1 MSCRAAAS
9 FFLLLASGLCV
20 AAEPLA
26 SVMVSRSEDVRPIS
40 LDGRVEAETQ
50 AVIAA
55 QTGGRLVE
63 RLVEAGDAVKKGQ
76 VLLRIDDRESRQ
88 LTEASA
94 AQLQAAEAQ
103 LALAKQ
109 ERDRAAALLERKL
122 IGQSQFDQAD
132 TRYRAALASVN
143 ALQASRRLSQTQQS
157 FTQITAPFDGLVA
170 DMQVNVGDLAL
181 PGKPLLTVYNPARFR
196 VLAPLSLQLVE
207 RWQRSEPVAVELT
220 DGSRLQPA
228 ATTLVPNT
236 DPLVQQVTLRF
247 ELPTSTPALL
257 PGSFVKVWLPI
268 SAPPRLLVPAS
279 AVLRRGELTAVY
291 VLNGSHTPSLRQVR
305 LGQRWGDDIEI
316 LAGLLDGERVAL
328 DPLAAARQRAGAQP

>member
-1 MSCRAAAS
+1 MSCRAAVS
-9 FFLLLASGLCV
+9 FLLLLASGLGI

-26 SVMVSRSEDVRPIS
+26 SVMISRSEDVRPIS

-63 RLVEAGDAVKKGQ
+63 RLVEAGDTVTIGQ

-88 LTEASA
+88 LTEASV
-94 AQLQAAEAQ
+94 AQLQSAEAQ

-109 ERDRAAALLERKL
+109 ERDRAAALLKRQL

-196 VLAPLSLQLVE
+196 VLAPLSLQLLE

-220 DGSRLQPA
+220 DGNRLAPV

-247 ELPTSTPALL
+247 DLPASTPALL

-291 VLNGSHTPSLRQVR
+291 VLDGRHTPNLRQVR

-328 DPLAAARQRAGAQP
+328 DPLAAARQRAGVQP